1 MTQLAFVYLDNRLPK
16 YAKRNLKYMKKNF
29 PELNLLLISNNNSN
43 IKYAEKIHVHGFE
56 VSNAEINTY
65 EISETLNHPIDFR
78 KGFWFSTI
86 TRFKALEIAVKRLN
100 IENVIH
106 MELDM
111 LILPNFPF
119 DSFQESNH
127 DLIYGSLN
135 EDESIGSLLLIS
147 NFRALEKL
155 NNFIAIEV
163 KTNSAH
169 TDMTLLSKYRSN
181 FPERVGNLNS
191 NTKNPLAYNGV
202 EYIFDIANIGMYLCG
217 QDPRNHK
224 GRTIKRR
231 KLSNHEYD
239 FLKFR
244 MSISKQGIELSSKD
258 EHFQLCVLHIHGKD
272 PRIFATSWPSKV
284 LVSNV
289 KKVQEP
295 EESTLVIRV
304 YVSLAFKKIKRIL
317 GQPTKKR

>member
-1 MTQLAFVYLDNRLPK
+1 MTQIAFVYLDNRLPK
-16 YAKRNLKYMKKNF
+16 YAMRNLKYLKKNF
-29 PELNLLLISNNNSN
+29 PELNLLLVSNNSLN
-43 IKYAEKIHVHGFE
+43 IKYADKIHVPRFE
-56 VSNAEINTY
+56 VSNAEMNLH

-86 TRFKALEIAVKRLN
+86 TRFKALEIAVKSLN

-119 DSFQESNH
+119 DSFQESRH

-135 EDESIGSLLLIS
+135 EDESIGSILHIS
-147 NFRALEKL
+147 NFRSLEKL
-155 NNFIAIEV
+155 NNFIATEV
-163 KTNSAH
+163 KINSAH
-169 TDMTLLSKYRSN
+169 TDMTLLSKYRID
-181 FPERVGNLNS
+181 FPERVGDLNS
-191 NTKNPLAYNGV
+191 NTKNPLNHNGV
-202 EYIFDIANIGMYLCG
+202 EYIFDIANIGIYLCG

-244 MSISKQGIELSSKD
+244 MSISNHGIELSSKD
-258 EHFQLCVLHIHGKD
+258 EHYQLCSLHIHAKD
-272 PRIFATSWPSKV
+272 PRLFATSWPSKM

-289 KKVQEP
+289 NKVQEP
-295 EESTLVIRV
+295 EESTLAIRI
-304 YVSLAFKKIKRIL
+304 YVSLALKKIKKIL